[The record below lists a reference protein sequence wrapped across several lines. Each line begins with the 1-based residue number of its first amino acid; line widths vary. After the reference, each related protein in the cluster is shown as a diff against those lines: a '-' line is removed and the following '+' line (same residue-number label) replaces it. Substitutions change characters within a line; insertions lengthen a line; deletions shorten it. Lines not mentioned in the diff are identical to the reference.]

1 MFGYLAKLAQPDFDI
16 SASREVGN
24 NILCQGITNDYQVA
38 ALYYYSCSMPKTET
52 SNRTKKPCAVLR
64 RAAAATSSAEA
75 DDSSTT
81 SNKETLVDRVTE
93 RALSGLWKEWET
105 LLPQPTASGSAS
117 VGRPDN
123 DDDDCGV
130 IPAAALPDDLHPD
143 QALVKFFPQG
153 TI

>member
-38 ALYYYSCSMPKTET
+38 AVYYYCCSMAKTHT
-52 SNRTKKPCAVLR
+52 SNRTKRPGTVLR

-81 SNKETLVDRVTE
+81 SNKEALVERVTE
-93 RALSGLWKEWET
+93 RVLSGLWKELAT

-117 VGRPDN
+117 AARPDS
-123 DDDDCGV
+123 DDDDSDV
-130 IPAAALPDDLHPD
+130 VPAAALPDDLHPD
-143 QALVKFFPQG
+143 QALV
-153 TI
+153 